1 MSVAQIA
8 LFFLLPLVLMG
19 YARAS
24 AFVMN
29 HAIFGHRDDLPLM
42 KWVAMMLPFLFIG
55 LSFLFI
61 PLFREASSE
70 NLSPLAIAGAAWF
83 FGSAVVGL
91 IWIGERFVEISRI
104 RPVDGVHRSRSE
116 IVRLR
121 KAHIPYAGLQRL
133 GLHNEVYDLEI
144 NRYEVD
150 VDDLPEEFEGYR
162 IGFLTDLHVASFMR
176 RGLYRTAVEALR
188 GDEVDLVLLGG
199 DFVSWAKHIPLMATT
214 LMEGLEAPD
223 GVHAVLG
230 NHDYWADA
238 DGIIAALT
246 SRGVRFLVNRSTQ
259 IRRGDAAITLL
270 GIDEIY
276 RGKPDPDA
284 AYRDV
289 PPGSPVIAVSHHPD
303 IIDYVT
309 DRRMDLLVCGHTHGG
324 QIRFPFFGAL
334 IVPSAHE
341 WKYAS
346 GFFREKDVLMYV
358 SRGLGAIP
366 PVRILCR
373 PEVAIF
379 TLRKK

>member
-8 LFFLLPLVLMG
+8 LVFLLPLVLMG

-24 AFVMN
+24 AFVIN

-42 KWVAMMLPFLFIG
+42 KWTAVVLPFLLAG
-55 LSFLFI
+55 LSILFI
-61 PLFREASSE
+61 PLFRQASKPD
-70 NLSPLAIAGAAWF
+70 LSPAALAGAIWF
-83 FGSAVVGL
+83 FGAAVVGL
-91 IWIGERFVEISRI
+91 IWIGERFFELARF
-104 RPVDGVHRSRSE
+104 RPADGVQRSRSE

-144 NRYEVD
+144 NRYD
-150 VDDLPEEFEGYR
+150 VHIATLPEAFEGYR

-176 RGLYRTAVEALR
+176 RGLYRAAIDSVRA
-188 GDEVDLVLLGG
+188 DDVDLVLLGG
-199 DFVSWAKHIPLMATT
+199 DFVSFERHIPLMAAT
-214 LMEGLEAPD
+214 LAENLEARD
-223 GVHAVLG
+223 GVWAVLG
-230 NHDYWADA
+230 NHDYWAGA
-238 DGIIAALT
+238 EGIVAALT
-246 SRGVRFLVNRSTQ
+246 AKGIRFIVNRSVE
-259 IRRGDAAITLL
+259 IRRGDESIRLV

-276 RGKPDPDA
+276 RGQPDLDA
-284 AYRDV
+284 AWRDV
-289 PPGSPVIAVSHHPD
+289 PDDSTVIAISHHPD
-303 IIDYVT
+303 IIDLLE
-309 DRRMDLLVCGHTHGG
+309 DRCIDLLVCGHTHGG

-341 WKYAS
+341 WKYAA
-346 GFFREKDVLMYV
+346 GFFREKSVLMYV

-379 TLRKK
+379 TLRR